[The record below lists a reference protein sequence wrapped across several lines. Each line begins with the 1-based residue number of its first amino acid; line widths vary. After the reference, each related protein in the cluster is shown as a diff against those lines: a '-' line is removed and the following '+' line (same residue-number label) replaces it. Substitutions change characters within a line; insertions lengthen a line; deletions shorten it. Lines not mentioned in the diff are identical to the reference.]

1 MNIPWSHLWEKFKLQ
16 VFEQGGY
23 HTILDGLKN
32 TLIIAIGGFIIG
44 IILGAVLAILQLL
57 PNNKVTKVLRG
68 FAKGYVGVFRGTPI
82 VVQLLLGWYVLKPIL
97 GIRSASALL
106 WGMVIFGMN
115 SGAYVSEIIRGGIL
129 SVDKGQME
137 AGRSLGLSY
146 MKTMFKIVLPQ
157 AFKNSLP
164 SLGNE
169 LIAIVKETSVAGFI
183 SVVDLQVAFKQQDT
197 AYNPIICY
205 LMLALV
211 YIVLVLLFT
220 ALIKLIERRMRASDN
235 R

>member
-1 MNIPWSHLWEKFKLQ
+1 MKKHQRGFCKQIFDL
-16 VFEQGGY
+16 GGY
-23 HTILDGLKN
+23 KIILDGLQN
-32 TLIIAIGGFIIG
+32 TLIIALGGFIIG
-44 IILGAVLAILQLL
+44 LIFGAVLAICQLL
-57 PNNKVTKVLRG
+57 PESK
-68 FAKGYVGVFRGTPI
+68 FAKIVGTISKVYVGIFRGTPI

-97 GIRSASALL
+97 GIRDANATV

-115 SGAYVSEIIRGGIL
+115 SAAYVSEIIRGGIM

-146 MKTMFKIVLPQ
+146 MKTMTKIVLPQ

-183 SVVDLQVAFKQQDT
+183 SVVDLQVAFKMQDT
-197 AYNPIICY
+197 VYNPIICY
-205 LMLALV
+205 LALAVV
-211 YIVLVLLFT
+211 YIILVVIFT
-220 ALIKLIERRMRASDN
+220 LVIKLIERRMRVSDN
-235 R
+235 S

>member
-1 MNIPWSHLWEKFKLQ
+1 MNINWSYLWENFKLQ
-16 VFEQGGY
+16 VFTLGGY
-23 HTILDGLKN
+23 HTILQGLKN
-32 TLIIAIGGFIIG
+32 TLIIALGGFVIG
-44 IILGAVLAILQLL
+44 LILGAVLAILQLL
-57 PNNKVTKVLRG
+57 PNSKITKVLRG
-68 FAKGYVGVFRGTPI
+68 LAKGYVGVFRGTPI

-97 GIRSASALL
+97 GIRTASALM

-146 MKTMFKIVLPQ
+146 MKTMFKVVLPQ

-183 SVVDLQVAFKQQDT
+183 SVVDLQVAFKQQDSV
-197 AYNPIICY
+197 YNPIICY

-211 YIVLVLLFT
+211 YIVLVLAFT
-220 ALIKLIERRMRASDN
+220 ALIKIVERRMRASDN